1 MPIARSEPLLERD
14 GDLAALEEIVGQSAC
29 GHGQIVVVEGPAG
42 IGKTRLLEAVAQA
55 CEPAGHAVFGARG
68 AELEREFAFGV
79 VRQLFQPLA
88 PAPGVAPPVNVFSGA
103 AGLALPLLAGDT
115 GEDRSAEAARAADP
129 TLPLLHGLYW
139 LVANLAREQPVALL
153 VDDAHWAD
161 LPSLRFLSFL
171 ATRLD
176 GLAVL
181 ALAAVRAPEPGTPE
195 LVQRLADDARVLRPS
210 ALSEEAVA
218 TLVRTHLR
226 AEAPAEL
233 CRACHD
239 ATGGNP
245 FLTRELIRELA
256 TAGLEPAGAA
266 LELDAVRPRNVSRS
280 VLLRIGRLPPEAAR
294 LARALAV
301 LGDGADVRL
310 SAEHARL
317 VPDDAAEA
325 AAALVGAGILA
336 DASPLRF
343 LHPIVRTAVYADI
356 TEPERARE
364 HERAAALLRR
374 LGAPPERVAVHLLV
388 TAPGGDPEVV
398 ATLRNAAEAALSRG
412 ATDTA
417 AALLRRTLAEPPEE
431 AQRLEV
437 LRRLGTV
444 EARLGEQ
451 ESALEHLREAH
462 ERTSSP
468 AERALAALDLGLV
481 LRNTLRT
488 QEAIELL
495 ERAAPEAAA
504 ADREL
509 GLRLEAELASTAA
522 LDLEMAPRILPRAE
536 RVGRDLRGD
545 TPSERLL
552 LAALSYLKQLQGRA
566 AAPAAE
572 LAHAALA
579 GGLLEEQG
587 SDSIQV
593 NQALFVLI
601 VAERDDAAGFADA
614 AVADARRRGSPF
626 GFAAAASTRARWFL
640 HDQVREAEA
649 DARAAMEIRFGG
661 LPMPNAMA
669 WLVLSLLEQGEVDA
683 ASAVYDEFGMQSGPI
698 FEHILSNALLFAR
711 AVLRFEQRRDE
722 ESLAD
727 LVELGRRE
735 EKWQLGAP
743 LLPRRSTAALAL
755 ARLGRNDEADELVA
769 EELERAR
776 TWGVSGPIGLALRA
790 RGLLEGGECGLET
803 LRESVEVLRASAS
816 RVGLAK
822 SLVDLGAALRRANR
836 REESRDPLRE
846 GLDLA
851 RRCSATPL
859 ARRARDELAAT
870 GARPRKA
877 LLTGTASLTAS
888 ERRICEMA
896 ASGMSNPEI
905 AQALFVTIKNVEGHL
920 THAYRKLD
928 ISSRQQLAG
937 ALE

>member
-1 MPIARSEPLLERD
+1 MSRCSSATS
-14 GDLAALEEIVGQSAC
+14 DLAELEEIVGQSAR
-29 GHGQIVVVEGPAG
+29 GRGQLVVVEGPAG
-42 IGKTRLLEAVAQA
+42 IGKTRLLEAVAAA
-55 CEPAGHAVFGARG
+55 CEPAGHGVFGARG
-68 AELEREFAFGV
+68 SELEREFAFGV
-79 VRQLFQPLA
+79 VRQLFGPLT
-88 PAPGVAPPVNVFSGA
+88 PAPGASPPADVFSGA
-103 AGLALPLLAGDT
+103 AGLALPLLT
-115 GEDRSAEAARAADP
+115 GVTAADETVTRSP
-129 TLPLLHGLYW
+129 MADPIVPLLHGLYW

-181 ALAAVRAPEPGTPE
+181 ALAAVRAPEPGTPQ

-218 TLVRTHLR
+218 TLVRTHLS

-233 CRACHD
+233 CHACHD

-256 TAGLEPAGAA
+256 MAGVGPAVAA

-317 VPDDAAEA
+317 DPDDAAEA
-325 AAALVGAGILA
+325 AAELVAAGILA

-343 LHPIVRTAVYADI
+343 LHPIVRAAVYADI

-374 LGAPPERVAVHLLV
+374 RGASHERVGVHLLV

-398 ATLRNAAEAALSRG
+398 ATLRNAAEVALSRG

-417 AALLRRTLAEPPEE
+417 AAFLRRALAEPPEE

-437 LRRLGTV
+437 LRQLGSV
-444 EARLGEQ
+444 EARLGEG

-468 AERALAALDLGLV
+468 AERALVALDQGLA
-481 LRNTLRT
+481 LRATLRT

-495 ERAAPEAAA
+495 ERVALEAAA

-536 RVGRDLRGD
+536 RLGRDLRAE
-545 TPSERLL
+545 TPAERLL
-552 LAALSYLKQLQGRA
+552 LAALSFLEVLQGRA

-572 LAHAALA
+572 MAHAAFA
-579 GGLLEEQG
+579 GGLIDEQG
-587 SDSIQV
+587 SDSLPV
-593 NQALFVLI
+593 GQALFVLI
-601 VAERDDAAGFADA
+601 VTEHDEVPRIGEA
-614 AVADARRRGSPF
+614 AVADARRRGSPV
-626 GFAAAASTRARWFL
+626 GFALVTSTRARWFL
-640 HDQVREAEA
+640 HNQVREAEA
-649 DARAAMEIRFGG
+649 DARAAMEIRWGG
-661 LPMPNAMA
+661 RPLPNAMA
-669 WLVLSLLEQGEVDA
+669 HLVLSLLEQGEVDA
-683 ASAVYDEFGMQSGPI
+683 ASAVFDEFGMQSGPI
-698 FEHILSNALLFAR
+698 YEIIVANALVFAR
-711 AVLRFEQRRDE
+711 ASVRFAQGRNE

-727 LVELGRRE
+727 LRDLERRE
-735 EKWQLGAP
+735 NKWQVGAP
-743 LLPRRSTAALAL
+743 HHPWRSTAALLL
-755 ARLGRNDEADELVA
+755 ARLGKKADAGEVVA
-769 EELERAR
+769 EELRRAR
-776 TWGVSGPIGLALRA
+776 TWGVAGPIGLALRT
-790 RGLLEGGECGLET
+790 RGLLEGSEHGLET
-803 LRESVEVLRASAS
+803 LRESVEVLRQSAS
-816 RVGLAK
+816 RLGLAK
-822 SLVDLGAALRRANR
+822 SLVELGAALRRANR
-836 REESRDPLRE
+836 RVESRDPLRE

-851 RRCSATPL
+851 ERCSATAL

-888 ERRICEMA
+888 ERRTCEMA

-905 AQALFVTIKNVEGHL
+905 AQALFVTIKNVESHL

-928 ISSRQQLAG
+928 ISSRQQLAA